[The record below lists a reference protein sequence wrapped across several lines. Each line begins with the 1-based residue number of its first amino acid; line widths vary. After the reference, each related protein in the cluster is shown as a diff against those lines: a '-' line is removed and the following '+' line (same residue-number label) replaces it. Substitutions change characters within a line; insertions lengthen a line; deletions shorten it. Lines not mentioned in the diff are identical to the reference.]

1 MKRVLFIILIL
12 VSSIIFS
19 QSNNEVKPFIEVTGV
34 AEKEVIPN
42 EIYLDVPVEE
52 RIEKGKKITIQEIE
66 TELKKGLQSCGIPEE
81 NLSISNLNSKL
92 VKTGWWN
99 KEILATAD
107 YELKIN
113 DASILKDLFEI
124 FDRLKIKNARITKAS
139 HDKIEKIRKEVRISA
154 IKAAKDKA
162 DYLLNA
168 IGEKTGKSLI
178 VRDVGNQQIN
188 NFSIANVA
196 YKQNK
201 LMSRDVKMKQGNIQ
215 FQNIKISSSIYVKF
229 EII

>member
-1 MKRVLFIILIL
+1 MKKVLFVIIILTSFIG
-12 VSSIIFS
+12 VAQTNIDSR
-19 QSNNEVKPFIEVTGV
+19 PFIEVTGV
-34 AEKEVIPN
+34 AEKEVVPN
-42 EIYLDVPVEE
+42 EIYLDIPVEE
-52 RIEKGKKITIQEIE
+52 RIEKGRKITIQEIE
-66 TELKKGLQSCGIPEE
+66 NELKKGLKSCGVPEE

-107 YELKIN
+107 YELKVN
-113 DASILKDLFEI
+113 DASVLKDLFEI
-124 FDRLKIKNARITKAS
+124 FERLKIKNAKITKAS
-139 HDKIEKIRKEVRISA
+139 HDKIETIRKEVRIAA
-154 IKAAKDKA
+154 IKAAKEKA

-178 VRDVGNQQIN
+178 IRDVGNQQIN
-188 NFSIANVA
+188 NFSFANTA

-201 LMSRDVKMKQGNIQ
+201 LMSREVKFKQGNIQ

-229 EII
+229 EIK

>member
-1 MKRVLFIILIL
+1 MKRIVI
-12 VSSIIFS
+12 IIFTLISFVSFS
-19 QSNNEVKPFIEVTGV
+19 QNNTNEKPHIEVTGT

-66 TELKKGLQSCGIPEE
+66 TELKKELQSCGVSEQS
-81 NLSISNLNSKL
+81 LSISNLNSKL

-113 DASILKDLFEI
+113 DAGILKDVFEI

-139 HDKIEKIRKEVRISA
+139 HNKIEEIRKEVRISA

-162 DYLLNA
+162 NYLLNA
-168 IGEKTGKSLI
+168 IGEQTGKSLI

-188 NFSIANVA
+188 NFSFANVA

-201 LMSRDVKMKQGNIQ
+201 LMSRDVKLKQGNIQ
-215 FQNIKISSSIYVKF
+215 FQNITVSSSIYVKF
-229 EII
+229 EIK